1 MIFSQ
6 IPDWIRLRNSINL
19 SERSLSLFQYFLFSD
34 NKNIIPETEL
44 WLSTPVIQN
53 RNDIQKTRE
62 RTSNENS
69 KRNAFVINFL
79 VKSPPLLI
87 LGKNAQ
93 ATML

>member
-1 MIFSQ
+1 MILDFSY
-6 IPDWIRLRNSINL
+6 PKSKRYSKNKRTNS
-19 SERSLSLFQYFLFSD
+19 RH
-34 NKNIIPETEL
+34 
-44 WLSTPVIQN
+44 
-53 RNDIQKTRE
+53 
-62 RTSNENS
+62 SNENS